1 MNLAISENFFLSCTY
16 IILVWLAVIVDSEY
30 WDKLRYDWFFFTFSD
45 DLCSFPSGATFNY

>member
-30 WDKLRYDWFFFTFSD
+30 CDKLRYDWFFFTFKD
-45 DLCSFPSGATFNY
+45 DLYSFPRGTFNC